1 LVVVVV
7 AAVAPPASAQDLVA
21 TLESEFLERFTRFI
35 EWPSGSSV
43 SDASTPF
50 VICVRDREAV
60 FDALGRIAAKSK
72 VKGKRLEVR
81 RIDTPDQAP
90 ACNVVFVGP
99 GSPDA
104 FRAIV
109 DTVARK
115 PVLVVS
121 DSRGYAKR
129 GSMINFVT
137 DGEFVRFEVNPS
149 AAEASGLRFA
159 PELLALGE
167 VVN

>member
-1 LVVVVV
+1 MVV
-7 AAVAPPASAQDLVA
+7 ALVAVAPPAHAQDLVA

-35 EWPSGSSV
+35 EWPSSSSV
-43 SDASTPF
+43 ADASTPF
-50 VICVRDREAV
+50 TICVREREAV
-60 FDALGRIAAKSK
+60 FDALGRIALKSK

-81 RIDTPDQAP
+81 RIDGPDQAST
-90 ACNVVFVGP
+90 CNVVFVGP
-99 GSPDA
+99 GSQDA

-109 DTVARK
+109 DSVARK